1 MKASLT
7 ITALI
12 LAVAGVIGWQNKVK
26 LEDAHAVRDRLKEEA
41 KSLGLDADE
50 LLKNGASPRR
60 MKSQRESTEDK
71 QAHAKDFAKRLADF
85 ANEMNAFE
93 KQGQEPGPEMQK
105 RIFAIID
112 EMLKLD
118 AGQLKV
124 VVAEL
129 KVAPGIDEEMRRGI
143 IGFAIMTLSDRQPS
157 AALTLYVES
166 ADLLKGPG
174 SPGDH
179 LVTSAL
185 AKWAEDDPVAAM
197 EWYRSNTKE
206 HPDVVSSSA
215 RLGLVTGA
223 ARQDPRLA
231 FKLISE
237 LGLSSDMQVGQN
249 LARQTKTTAEKTAL
263 LAAFREQMKGTS
275 DADTSNALRKS
286 IMEGMATKM
295 TEEGYE
301 ASASWLGTASLSQEE
316 AQAMAKGLS
325 SWQMKGDDTG
335 KWIDW
340 MSDKLP
346 ADAFKEKVNDM
357 MRNWTTRDY
366 KAAGEW
372 INATK
377 DGPVRQAAAQT
388 YAVTVAP
395 YEPESAAQWAETLPA
410 GTDRDQ
416 AFKSIHAEWKK
427 KDEAAAAEFARKN
440 GIAP

>member
-12 LAVAGVIGWQNKVK
+12 LAVAGVIGWQNHVK
-26 LEDAHAVRDRLKEEA
+26 LEDAHAVRSRLAEEA
-41 KSLGLDADE
+41 RSLGLEAGD

-60 MKSQRESTEDK
+60 MKSQRESAEDK
-71 QAHAKDFAKRLADF
+71 QVHAKDFAKRLADF
-85 ANEMNAFE
+85 ANEMKALE
-93 KQGQEPGPEMQK
+93 KQGEQPGPEMQK

-118 AGQLKV
+118 ASQLKT

-129 KVAPGIDEEMRRGI
+129 KVAPGVDEEMRRGI

-166 ADLLKGPG
+166 ADFLKGPG

-179 LVTSAL
+179 LVTTAL

-197 EWYRSNTKE
+197 EWYRSNSKE
-206 HPDVVSSSA
+206 HPDTVTSSA
-215 RLGLVTGA
+215 RHGLVTGA

-231 FKLISE
+231 FKLIGE
-237 LGLSSDMQVGQN
+237 LGLASDMQVGLN
-249 LARQTKTTAEKTAL
+249 LARQTKTPAEKSAL
-263 LAAFREQMKGTS
+263 LAAFRDQMKAGT

-286 IMEGMATKM
+286 IMEGMASKLA
-295 TEEGYE
+295 EEGYD

-316 AQAMAKGLS
+316 ATAMAKGLG
-325 SWQMKGDDTG
+325 SWQMKKDTG

-346 ADAFKEKVNDM
+346 ADDFKQKVNEM
-357 MRNWTTRDY
+357 MTEWTRRDY

-377 DGPVRQAAAQT
+377 DGPARLAAART
-388 YAVTVAP
+388 YAITVSP
-395 YEPESAAQWAETLPA
+395 YEPASAAQWAETLPA
-410 GTDRDQ
+410 GKDRDE
-416 AFKSIHAEWKK
+416 AFKTIHEEWKK